1 MIKVTDIAKVIK
13 VGSKVEGERTT
24 ISGVLQLRNGT
35 NAITTFFGCKKVFDN
50 GILKTGA
57 TGLVTG
63 ELIDV
68 KLNKKGEPVM
78 QFFCRT
84 FSPVDSTDNPVV
96 QVVGRLTRDVEK
108 ISRKDDKGEFVKGTI
123 AVNTNRDKTDP
134 EKETTVF
141 TQFTT
146 NVKLDPAKHTTGEQL
161 ILNGF
166 LKPFGVFEKKD
177 GTKGIDVSMSAVNLE
192 FGAKPAGAGA
202 TGGAAGTGAAT
213 KTPPPTPAEDED
225 DEFAGLF

>member
-1 MIKVTDIAKVIK
+1 MIKITDIAKVVK

-35 NAITTFFGCKKVFDN
+35 NAITTFFGCKKAFDD

-84 FSPVDSTDNPVV
+84 FSPIDSTDNPVV

-108 ISRKDDKGEFVKGTI
+108 ISRKDGTGEFVKGTV
-123 AVNTNRDKTDP
+123 AVNTNRDRTDP
-134 EKETTVF
+134 NKETAVF

-166 LKPFGVFEKKD
+166 MKPFGVFDKKD
-177 GTKGIDVSMSAVNLE
+177 GTKGIDISMSAVNLE
-192 FGAKPAGAGA
+192 FGAKPAGA
-202 TGGAAGTGAAT
+202 TGGAATD
-213 KTPPPTPAEDED
+213 KTPPPTTAEDED